1 MQPVLILEN
10 DPGDGP
16 GYLGDALEHA
26 NVSTSLV
33 RVHAGDPVPDLGSSA
48 GVVILG
54 GSMGA
59 YESPT
64 HAWLDDEARLV
75 REAVARTVPV
85 LGICLGAQ
93 LIAQALGGRAFP
105 AERPEVAV
113 LRSRL
118 TPAGERHPLA
128 RFLTGPYL
136 AFHQDTFD
144 VPEDAT
150 LLASS
155 ESYPHVFRCG
165 SALGIQAHPEVSSDV
180 AARWGER
187 SPLPERAGV
196 DYATVISEME
206 RLVPPSRPI
215 ALFSAWIDLV
225 LR

>member
-1 MQPVLILEN
+1 LLILEN

-26 NVSTSLV
+26 DVPASLV
-33 RVHAGDPVPDLGSSA
+33 RVHAGDPVPELGSAA

-54 GSMGA
+54 GPMGA
-59 YESPT
+59 YESAT
-64 HAWLDDEARLV
+64 HPWLDDEARLI
-75 REAVARTVPV
+75 REAVAHNAAV

-93 LIAQALGGRAFP
+93 LIAHALGGRAFQ

-113 LRSRL
+113 ARSRL

-128 RFLTGPYL
+128 PFLTGPYL

-144 VPEDAT
+144 LPEDAT

-155 ESYPHVFRCG
+155 EAYPHVFRCG
-165 SALGIQAHPEVSSDV
+165 SALGIQPHPEVSSDV

-187 SPLPERAGV
+187 SRLPERAGV
-196 DYATVISEME
+196 NYATVISEME
-206 RLVPPSRPI
+206 RRVPPSRPA